1 MSKLQKS
8 LSHTGLGWASWRKR
22 IYVSENKVK
31 PQALL
36 GGTLF
41 CQILQATCLC
51 PNSLLL
57 GHSGVALQE
66 QYSWFPGGVR
76 NGSRGP
82 SSLEDRVNGEQIL
95 LNPEG
100 GR

>member
-1 MSKLQKS
+1 M
-8 LSHTGLGWASWRKR
+8 
-22 IYVSENKVK
+22 YVNENKVK

-41 CQILQATCLC
+41 CQILQATRLC
-51 PNSLLL
+51 PNSPLL

-66 QYSWFPGGVR
+66 QYSWFPGGPR
-76 NGSRGP
+76 NVSRGP
-82 SSLEDRVNGEQIL
+82 CSLEDRVDGEPIL

-100 GR
+100 GREFLSPSGLN